1 MGVFGL
7 VMVCIAAHF
16 LRSNGSR
23 RKGVS
28 ESDSSDQ
35 ESFLPNWAMFTTPV
49 GFYDYPT
56 QYIGD
61 YNNPIGGSLLTNQY
75 NGITGFLN
83 TAQLKEAW
91 AFGELAFE
99 PRMILGAV
107 VPDIRHC
114 SEAFI
119 ILPQIDGTTMDEQ
132 THTQELIQYQFISLW
147 YYLGMDIFYQKM
159 QGWSGLPRVSLS
171 SPAFTVCEMPGSEA
185 LPQGICQV
193 RQPEGLTKR
202 ISMYRVISTW
212 TRWSSYSRDTK
223 ILHDVIA

>member
-1 MGVFGL
+1 
-7 VMVCIAAHF
+7 
-16 LRSNGSR
+16 
-23 RKGVS
+23 
-28 ESDSSDQ
+28 
-35 ESFLPNWAMFTTPV
+35 MFTTPV

-147 YYLGMDIFYQKM
+147 VLPGDGYFLPENA
-159 QGWSGLPRVSLS
+159 GLIRFAKS
-171 SPAFTVCEMPGSEA
+171 
-185 LPQGICQV
+185 
-193 RQPEGLTKR
+193 
-202 ISMYRVISTW
+202 
-212 TRWSSYSRDTK
+212 
-223 ILHDVIA
+223 